1 MVNNKVFI
9 FLTTKVPLGT
19 RCSMLETPHDSI
31 KRLGDVIMKHGKLS
45 HIKEGNEVARLLPD
59 GEPLFIYLIKGQVRY
74 ELSEDYWLSSLKPP
88 VVLGVI
94 DYFYPNERVG
104 RFLCE
109 TDSIGY
115 TVPASKIVNL
125 LSEENLWPDIA
136 IFLSYV
142 TKRLMEREMLLSS
155 SNAYAIVC
163 HYLNILNKECSEIK
177 NKISALHYL
186 RRHTKLSKSM
196 ISLII
201 SELKKGGYITIDKG
215 YLQSINF
222 LPENF

>member
-125 LSEENLWPDIA
+125 LSEKNLWPDIA

-142 TKRLMEREMLLSS
+142 IKRLMEREMLLSS

-186 RRHTKLSKSM
+186 RRWVHNNRQR
-196 ISLII
+196 ISTVY
-201 SELKKGGYITIDKG
+201 KFFT
-215 YLQSINF
+215 
-222 LPENF
+222 